1 MNGWLTRYRG
11 YITLSLL
18 FLIALGAVF
27 FLSRRA
33 DPKPVQLSTP
43 APRPTPTLR
52 PSATPAGI
60 IIEVSGAVVNP
71 GLFHLADGARV
82 DDAIRA
88 AGGASTEADLAR
100 LNLARRLSD
109 GEMLVVPKVGEPTA
123 AATAAPAGRTA
134 QATRTPT
141 PTPALSVNINTA
153 NAQALDPL
161 PGIGPALAQ
170 RIVDY
175 REAHGPFKT
184 IEDIM
189 QVKGIGPAEFAAIK
203 DKIVVQ

>member
-18 FLIALGAVF
+18 FLIALGAVY

-33 DPKPVQLSTP
+33 DPSPVQLSAP
-43 APRPTPTLR
+43 APRPTATLR
-52 PSATPAGI
+52 PSPTPAGI

-88 AGGASTEADLAR
+88 AGGASAEADLAR
-100 LNLARRLSD
+100 LNLARKLSD
-109 GEMLVVPKVGEPTA
+109 GEMLVVPKLGEPTA
-123 AATAAPAGRTA
+123 MATAAPAGRTA
-134 QATRTPT
+134 QVTRTPT
-141 PTPALSVNINTA
+141 PALRVNINTA
-153 NAQALDPL
+153 NAQEMDPL

-175 REAHGPFKT
+175 REAHGTFKT